1 MTRSMTAY
9 SRVVS
14 EEKRGLSWVVEIH
27 SVNRRHLDLH
37 IHLPKEFMCFDVDL
51 RKEISKSL
59 FRGNVTVKVFLR
71 KEQKGSVSL
80 SLLKSLKKEWE
91 KIASDL
97 GYSKESINLPFL
109 LKELEQ
115 SSFDA
120 LGVGEKTIRAELKRT
135 MEKALEL
142 LIQMKTKEG
151 KALSI
156 DLTKRLKSISAH
168 LNKIEKLAGA
178 SVVKKKKKL
187 LEVLASVLEES
198 TEDERVLREVAIFA
212 EKVDTSEELTRL
224 HSHIVQMAALLEK
237 AGQSKGKSLD
247 FLTQEMLRETNTIAS
262 KAADLKIT
270 QLSLQIK
277 GELEKIKEQVQNIE

>member
-1 MTRSMTAY
+1 MTAY